1 MVLGLMHIDTAKTQL
16 KLAQLLHE
24 EAKCGEPPYSL
35 DVCTRRQDYVIKAGF
50 ILAKLMPSISMEMFP
65 LVRADERDKIAYHIR
80 AELVCCD
87 IFEKLEAMRLPD
99 EIGDIR
105 DLLRAAKGFNAQVA
119 THGYHA
125 MCHYGGWAAQLAAEG
140 PKVDGRIPTYR
151 CVQNGGVD
159 RCKPLY
165 FCPVSGEM
173 ESPCHGGFDTCC
185 ASPEYH
191 REKR

>member
-1 MVLGLMHIDTAKTQL
+1 MHIETAKTQL

-50 ILAKLMPSISMEMFP
+50 ILAKLMPSISTEMFP
-65 LVRADERDKIAYHIR
+65 LVRADERDKIAHYIR

-87 IFEKLEAMRLPD
+87 IFERMEALG
-99 EIGDIR
+99 EGAEEYQVLSTKGDY
-105 DLLRAAKGFNAQVA
+105 
-119 THGYHA
+119 HGI
-125 MCHYGGWAAQLAAEG
+125 CHYGGWAAQLAAEG
-140 PKVDGRIPTYR
+140 PKVDGRTPTYR
-151 CVQNGGVD
+151 CLQNGGVD

-165 FCPVSGEM
+165 FCPIAGEM